1 MDWNPRPPQ
10 RSGTARFSAASQAY
24 CAALLLV
31 PAMLLGSAKA
41 VFGQGSRTPAETRSI
56 ALELYVQGD
65 AGDEIQASLE
75 AATKERR
82 GLGLRVYKLADD
94 DAASR
99 ERFEK
104 ICSHFKRKPDE
115 SLPLVYGFN
124 KAFVAPVDR
133 PSLERQ
139 LDALRTMTVFVRS
152 GCPRCAAAK
161 TYLNKLQAKYPGIL
175 VNYRDVAR
183 DRGAQAELDEVSRK
197 YNQRAVSVPVFHFCN
212 QITVGWSG
220 ESGTGNRLEGTLSRW
235 TFPVKPAASPAGAQ
249 RGRSGE
255 WRGVRPVAMAAVPWT
270 GGGLRSARMAAVAP
284 APLLLWLAALPQVPD
299 HGERDPPVPASQADA
314 LPLPADAASYPDADL
329 PLPETPADSLPLPS
343 DGEPPPLAI
352 DDVGES
358 PSEDYLAE
366 DEADLALFGRV
377 RASDVG
383 MPLFTLAVGL
393 VDGFN
398 PCAMWVLLFLLSVLV
413 NLQSRVKILAVAGS
427 FVLVS
432 GLAYFAF
439 MAAWLNVVSLFVDHL
454 PKVYVALGLLAVFIG
469 AVHIKDFFA
478 FKEGI
483 TFSIPEAAKPGIYAR
498 VRRIVTAENLFG
510 AIVGAVVL
518 AVLINIIELLCTAGL
533 PALYTTVLS
542 AQGYSRMK
550 EYAYIGLYNLAYMFD
565 DSLMVGIVVV
575 TLGKRKLQEQQ
586 GRWLKLIS
594 GVAVTVLGVIMLVN
608 PELLTQFS

>member
-1 MDWNPRPPQ
+1 VQPL
-10 RSGTARFSAASQAY
+10 RSGSVRTPAACDLALR
-24 CAALLLV
+24 AALVLASGMVCCADPVL
-31 PAMLLGSAKA
+31 A
-41 VFGQGSRTPAETRSI
+41 QGSRAPAESRSI

-65 AGDEIQASLE
+65 AGGDVPSWLE

-82 GLGLRVYKLADD
+82 GLGLRVYKLTDD

-104 ICSHFKRKPDE
+104 ICSHYKLKPE
-115 SLPLVYGFN
+115 EAFPLVYGFN
-124 KAFVAPVDR
+124 KAFVAPDDQ

-161 TYLNKLQAKYPGIL
+161 TYLKKLQTKYPGIL
-175 VNYRDVAR
+175 VNYRDVAT
-183 DRGAQAELDEVSRK
+183 DRTAQTELDQVSRK

-235 TFPVKPAASPAGAQ
+235 TFPVKPATTPAGTQ
-249 RGRSGE
+249 LRRSGGARAVGPVSATGRL
-255 WRGVRPVAMAAVPWT
+255 WGASGV
-270 GGGLRSARMAAVAP
+270 RSARLAAIPP
-284 APLLLWLAALPQVPD
+284 APLLLLLTTFPQVPD
-299 HGERDPPVPASQADA
+299 HGERDPPPDASTVDA
-314 LPLPADAASYPDADL
+314 LPPPADAAAIPDAEL
-329 PLPETPADSLPLPS
+329 PLPEAPADSLPLPS
-343 DGEPPPLAI
+343 DVDADLPLPI
-352 DDVGES
+352 DDSGES
-358 PSEDYLAE
+358 PPDDQYLAE

-439 MAAWLNVVSLFVDHL
+439 MAAWLNVISLFVDHL
-454 PKVYVALGLLAVFIG
+454 PKVYVALGLLAIFIG

-478 FKEGI
+478 FKQGI
-483 TFSIPEAAKPGIYAR
+483 TFSIPEAAKPGIYAH

-542 AQGYSRMK
+542 AQGYSRLK

-586 GRWLKLIS
+586 GRWLKQIS
-594 GVAVTVLGVIMLVN
+594 GVAVTVLGVVMLVK